1 MKVNA
6 SWNGF
11 KNMDL
16 EAYMKIEELE
26 KVAKDNGIEK
36 DAEIYIVERLC
47 ESEEFWNPNCTVICL
62 CK

>member
-1 MKVNA
+1 
-6 SWNGF
+6 
-11 KNMDL
+11 MDL